1 VAVAERRWS
10 EAGEDF
16 AAAPADDPD
25 ALTAILSALDH
36 VSDDSAQAV
45 RAIEAYVAVLPDGP
59 DRARILGARE
69 AVERGQ
75 GEWARIA
82 SPVPPELNA
91 RIHQLSEEALDVQR
105 ELATLRRRVRFR
117 PDDHDR
123 AQLAWLDAAL
133 SRSVRER
140 PDAWRIV
147 YLHHPLYTTITNHCE
162 RADVIG
168 LRDNILALLQKHD
181 VHLVLSGHSH
191 AFEWFRS
198 SALPHVG
205 VFVSGGGGQIS
216 LRPSL
221 FESRRFVRY
230 RGYYESLRANGVQ
243 ECAMTGL
250 RPGGPV
256 RRRKRP
262 RVSLFADRRHA
273 RLFDGPAGRRPSSG
287 IGRLSPRRADAR
299 PPRPVPALGAPA
311 VERARAPG
319 RRDPPRP
326 FAAGPL
332 VGRIGHRA
340 QGPERRTWICSHPGV
355 ALPSCHARPTL

>member
-1 VAVAERRWS
+1 
-10 EAGEDF
+10 
-16 AAAPADDPD
+16 
-25 ALTAILSALDH
+25 
-36 VSDDSAQAV
+36 
-45 RAIEAYVAVLPDGP
+45 
-59 DRARILGARE
+59 LGARE

-262 RVSLFADRRHA
+262 RVSFLRIAVTPESLTVRPVGVRRLASGAFRREEPMPARHA
-273 RLFDGPAGRRPSSG
+273 PYLPS
-287 IGRLSPRRADAR
+287 AR
-299 PPRPVPALGAPA
+299 PPWNARVLQA
-311 VERARAPG
+311 VEI
-319 RRDPPRP
+319 RRDRSPQ
-326 FAAGPL
+326 AHWSDA
-332 VGRIGHRA
+332 
-340 QGPERRTWICSHPGV
+340 
-355 ALPSCHARPTL
+355 